1 VMASNRAGVWRGSE
15 AVLGL
20 EIQPTLWQMGTFR
33 AGAVAAVVVVLALL
47 YRLRLRRLTR
57 EITVRFEE
65 RLDERTRIA
74 QELHDT
80 LLQGVLSASMQLH
93 LAVDDVPGPSPARR
107 RLDDVLA
114 LMARVVEEGRN
125 AVRGLRSADDEFDLE
140 QAFARV
146 REDVRGDEAIEF
158 RVIREGQPRPL
169 HPMIRDDVYRI
180 GREALVNA
188 IRHAHAAKIE
198 LEVEYARQQLRL
210 LVRDDGR
217 GIDPEVLRAGRD
229 GHWGLSGMRE
239 RAERVGGH
247 LRLWSRP
254 GAGAEVE
261 LSVPGHVAFRSS
273 TPQGLRARLA
283 ALTRRWWPRIPRR
296 GDSSEKESR

>member
-1 VMASNRAGVWRGSE
+1 
-15 AVLGL
+15 
-20 EIQPTLWQMGTFR
+20 WQTGTFR

-47 YRLRLRRLTR
+47 YRLRMRRLTR

-93 LAVDDVPGPSPARR
+93 LAVDGVPGPSPARR
-107 RLDDVLA
+107 RLHGVLA
-114 LMARVVEEGRN
+114 LMARVGEEGRN
-125 AVRGLRSADDEFDLE
+125 AVRGLRSADDEFGLE

-146 REDVRGDEAIEF
+146 REDVRGDEEIEF

-188 IRHAHAAKIE
+188 IRHAGAEKIE
-198 LEVEYARQQLRL
+198 LELECAPQRLRI

-217 GIDPEVLRAGRD
+217 GIDPQVLRAGRD

-239 RAERVGGH
+239 RAER
-247 LRLWSRP
+247 
-254 GAGAEVE
+254 
-261 LSVPGHVAFRSS
+261 
-273 TPQGLRARLA
+273 
-283 ALTRRWWPRIPRR
+283 
-296 GDSSEKESR
+296 